1 MARGSKQTTIKTI
14 AHEAGVSISTVS
26 NVLNGNTQEMSPE
39 TLQRVQEVIA
49 RLNYRPNQI
58 ARGLVTSKT
67 STIGLILAEIET
79 PLFLQALPHI
89 ERDARLNGYNLV
101 LNHARNTEEERAAVE
116 LMLDKKVE
124 GVIFLSTSEV
134 KEESHLKELQ
144 EAQIP
149 TVLVNRST
157 HHENLDQIN
166 WDNTNAV
173 YLAVNHLIEL
183 GHRRIAHL
191 LGPNWRAGTQY
202 RLDGFKRALDQH
214 GIECRAE
221 YLQNGDYTA
230 EPDLWRESTHVLLAL
245 PEPPTA
251 IVASDDLVAAVVID
265 TIRQAGLDVPGD
277 LSVVGID
284 DQPIFSFMA
293 LTTIRLP
300 VVEAG
305 KQAIKLLIQ
314 RIQDPHIAPSHIVL
328 PCLLIERRTSGPL
341 KA

>member
-1 MARGSKQTTIKTI
+1 MTRGNKQPTIKTI

-134 KEESHLKELQ
+134 KEENHLKELQ
-144 EAQIP
+144 QAQIP

-157 HHENLDQIN
+157 YHANLDQIN
-166 WDNTNAV
+166 WDNANAV

-191 LGPNWRAGTQY
+191 LGPSWRAGTQH
-202 RLDGFKRALDQH
+202 RLDGFNRGLQEH
-214 GIECRAE
+214 GIERRAE

-230 EPDLWRESTHVLLAL
+230 EPDLWRESTHALLAL

-300 VVEAG
+300 VVDAG
-305 KQAIKLLIQ
+305 KRAINLLIK

-328 PCLLIERRTSGPL
+328 PCMLIERRTSGPL
-341 KA
+341 KV